1 MNKNKIQD
9 VLKQIKRID
18 ISTKNK
24 AYGSLSALKY
34 YFLSPIL
41 YSKGFFEFSQFQ

>member
-24 AYGSLSALKY
+24 AYNNANRNN
-34 YFLSPIL
+34 
-41 YSKGFFEFSQFQ
+41 

>member
-24 AYGSLSALKY
+24 AYGSRNY
-34 YFLSPIL
+34 YSVF
-41 YSKGFFEFSQFQ
+41 KGQGLEF

>member
-24 AYGSLSALKY
+24 VVPFFYL
-34 YFLSPIL
+34 PID
-41 YSKGFFEFSQFQ
+41 KFNT